1 MKTRFFMLAS
11 ALMCGAVLFS
21 CAKEEIDAPA
31 EKTVENT
38 KVKDYVITAS
48 SEDSATKAE
57 LASGNNIF
65 WQEGDQISVISSV
78 KTENEKAVGYNDI
91 FTLSSEAGSYKGDFK
106 GVLSNPELPHVAIYP
121 YDEQNT
127 YAVGENGSGLA
138 YWQNSFQQTAVKG
151 SFDPKACLMAGTM
164 KEGSVAFNN
173 LCSYIKFEID
183 FECTSIVISAKDD
196 KQSLVSE
203 SIYFQLNS
211 DGTLN
216 ENSIGRN
223 PLSTFSEK
231 ERTVTLVGENGK
243 NISAGTYYVAVLPT
257 QKDHPI
263 NGLTFTFTAAVGKT
277 FTKTTK
283 EGATIDFKRNHIV
296 NVGKFPLDMFAPSD
310 EVFLG
315 SGTESD
321 PYLISSLD
329 KLELLE
335 EKLSHHDKDPKYTEN
350 TYFLQTCDIDC
361 GGKMIS
367 IGHLRQTTESGGD
380 IFRPFNGVY
389 DGGGYTI
396 SNYCLKP
403 VLHASGYYAGLFN
416 NVQRGTIR
424 NLNVAPNAEIIDM
437 GKDGQDYHFNL
448 YAGALIGYS
457 GIYHNNQDG
466 VKTRVIVENCHL
478 VGGGNYRIINYYGNS
493 SSHPEV
499 IFGGLIGLNRGYLEM
514 RNCSN
519 EAELYVSPGVVGGL
533 IGSYQSAQ
541 SLDSS
546 FTDQAENKLVID
558 RCRNNG
564 DLECSSS
571 NYTCIAG
578 GFLGNV
584 PYDSGSTGDYVKNL
598 EAHISNSVNSG
609 TVKAYGSGSKDSGAA
624 CAGGFIGYLEKMTC
638 TSYFHNC
645 LNKGHIIS
653 GTSGSGIDRAGGFI
667 GYSAVNNNTAQ
678 NPDQDGSGDHVYA
691 AMCVNVGQIEG
702 NANYKASFCATKDGL
717 KCVNCL
723 WLDEHDYSDK
733 DGEGKAIPAVLPTRP
748 EVPAVADYDH
758 DNYYYK
764 TINPDTIF
772 DAFAKMI
779 NTRKCKYDNDK
790 FVLRWGYIDGENR
803 GWKFWTAA
811 WKGSAT
817 WGEATST
824 LDIDFDNLIPEIAA
838 K

>member
-1 MKTRFFMLAS
+1 MLA
-11 ALMCGAVLFS
+11 APLMCGAVLFS
-21 CAKEEIDAPA
+21 CTKELDTPVDNAVEI
-31 EKTVENT
+31 T

-57 LASGNNIF
+57 LDAENNIL
-65 WQEGDQISVISSV
+65 WQEGDKISVISVNTV
-78 KTENEKAVGYNDI
+78 KGENVSYNDV
-91 FTLSSEAGSYKGDFK
+91 FTLCGEAGMYEGNFE
-106 GVLSNPELPHVAIYP
+106 GTLSNPELPHVAVYP
-121 YDEQNT
+121 YDEHNT
-127 YAVGENGSGLA
+127 YAVGEYGSGLA

-151 SFDPKACLMAGTM
+151 SFDPKACLMTGVM
-164 KEGSVAFNN
+164 ENGSVTFYN

-183 FECTSIVISAKDD
+183 FECISIEISAKENT
-196 KQSLVSE
+196 QSLVSE

-216 ENSIGRN
+216 DETISRN
-223 PLSTFSEK
+223 NFLPFSEN
-231 ERTVTLVGENGK
+231 ESSVTLVGINGK
-243 NISAGTYYVAVLPT
+243 NIAAGTYYVAVLPT

-263 NGLTFTFTAAVGKT
+263 NGLTFTFNTAVGKT
-277 FTKTTK
+277 FTKTTR
-283 EGATIDFKRNHIV
+283 EGSTINFERNHIA
-296 NVGKFPLDMFAPSD
+296 NVGKFPLDNFVPD
-310 EVFLG
+310 KQDFLG
-315 SGTESD
+315 TGTESD

-329 KLELLE
+329 KLQLLE
-335 EKLSHHDKDPKYTEN
+335 ERLSHHDKDPKYTEH
-350 TYFLQTCDIDC
+350 THFLQTCDIDC
-361 GGKMIS
+361 DGKMIS
-367 IGHLRQTTESGGD
+367 IGHLRQAGESGGD
-380 IFRPFNGVY
+380 VFRPFNGVY

-403 VLHASGYYAGLFN
+403 VHQTSDYYAGLFN

-424 NLNVAPNAEIIDM
+424 NLNVDPNEYIIDM
-437 GKDGQDYHFNL
+437 GKEGKDFQYNL

-457 GIYHNNQDG
+457 GICSNDFKSE
-466 VKTRVIVENCHL
+466 KTKVVIENCHL
-478 VGGGNYRIINYYGNS
+478 VGNNYLIVNYYGNS
-493 SSHPEV
+493 SYHPEV

-519 EAELYVSPGVVGGL
+519 EADLYVSPGVVGGL

-546 FTDQAENKLVID
+546 FTDQADNKLVID

-564 DLECSSS
+564 ELVCSSS

-584 PYDSGSTGDYVKNL
+584 PYDSGSTGYYVRNL

-609 TVKAYGSGSKDSGAA
+609 TVEAHGVGSEDSDAA
-624 CAGGFIGYLEKMTC
+624 CAGGFIGYLDKMTC

-678 NPDQDGSGDHVYA
+678 NPDQDGSKDHVYA

-702 NANYKASFCATKDGL
+702 NANYKAAFCATKDGL

-723 WLDEHDYSDK
+723 WLDEHNYTEK
-733 DGEGKAIPAVLPTRP
+733 DTDGNTIHAKLPTRP
-748 EVPAVADYDH
+748 EVPAVADNDH
-758 DNYYYK
+758 DNYYYS
-764 TINPDTIF
+764 TIDTETIAA
-772 DAFAKMI
+772 AFKKMI
-779 NTRKCKYDNDK
+779 EVRHCRYDNDK
-790 FVLRWGYIDGENR
+790 FGLRWGYIDGENK
-803 GWKFWTAA
+803 GWKYWTAA
-811 WKGSAT
+811 WT
-817 WGEATST
+817 GEAIWNSTNT
-824 LDIDFDNLIPEIAA
+824 LDIDFNSLIDVQIEEY
-838 K
+838 

>member
-1 MKTRFFMLAS
+1 MKTRLSIFAS
-11 ALMCGAVLFS
+11 ALLFS
-21 CAKEEIDAPA
+21 AMLLSC
-31 EKTVENT
+31 TVELEAPKVEET
-38 KVKDYVITAS
+38 KVNDYVITACTDDS
-48 SEDSATKAE
+48 STKAE
-57 LASGNNIF
+57 LATGNNIF
-65 WQEGDQISVISSV
+65 WQEGDQISVISV
-78 KTENEKAVGYNDI
+78 KTENDKPVSYNDT
-91 FTLSSEAGSYKGDFK
+91 FTLSDGAGSYKGDFK
-106 GVLSNPELPHVAIYP
+106 GSLSNPELPHIAIYP
-121 YDEQNT
+121 YDGRNVN
-127 YAVGENGSGLA
+127 AVNETGSTGLA

-151 SFDPKACLMAGTM
+151 SFDPKACLMAGFLENGNVSF
-164 KEGSVAFNN
+164 KN

-183 FECTSIVISAKDD
+183 FECSSIVISAKDTT
-196 KQSLVSE
+196 QSLISE
-203 SIYFQLNS
+203 SVFFQLNY
-211 DGTLN
+211 DGIN
-216 ENSIGRN
+216 ENSISRN
-223 PLSTFSEK
+223 TLLPFSKNENS
-231 ERTVTLVGENGK
+231 VTLVGENGK
-243 NISAGTYYVAVLPT
+243 NISAGTYYIAMLPT
-257 QKDHPI
+257 QEGYPI
-263 NGLTFTFTAAVGKT
+263 NGLTFTFNAAVGKT

-283 EGATIDFKRNHIV
+283 EGATINVRRNHIV
-296 NVGKFPLDMFAPSD
+296 NVGKFPLDMFVPSD
-310 EVFLG
+310 KDFLG
-315 SGTESD
+315 SGTEAD

-329 KLELLE
+329 KLKLLE
-335 EKLSHHDKDPKYTEN
+335 ENLSNYKQDPGYTEN
-350 TYFLQTCDIDC
+350 THFLQTCDIDC
-361 GGKMIS
+361 GGEMIS

-403 VLHASGYYAGLFN
+403 VYHASGYYAGLFN

-424 NLNVAPNAEIIDM
+424 NLNIAPNEYIIYM
-437 GKDGQDYHFNL
+437 GQEGKDYHFDL

-457 GIYHNNQDG
+457 GICSNDFKSE
-466 VKTRVIVENCHL
+466 KTKVVIENCHL
-478 VGGGNYRIINYYGNS
+478 IGNRYSIINYYGNDRA
-493 SSHPEV
+493 HPEV

-533 IGSYQSAQ
+533 IGSYQTAL

-546 FTDQAENKLVID
+546 WTDQAENKLVID

-571 NYTCIAG
+571 DYTCIAG

-609 TVKAYGSGSKDSGAA
+609 TVKAHGAGSEDSGAA

-653 GTSGSGIDRAGGFI
+653 GVTGNGIDRAGGFI

-678 NPDQDGSGDHVYA
+678 KPNQDGSGDHVYA

-702 NANYKASFCATKDGL
+702 NANYKAAFCAAKDGL

-723 WLDEHDYSDK
+723 WLDEHNYTEK
-733 DGEGKAIPAVLPTRP
+733 DSQGNTIHAILPTRP

-758 DNYYYK
+758 DNYYYS
-764 TINPDTIF
+764 TINTGTIAA
-772 DAFAKMI
+772 AFKTMI
-779 NTRKCKYDNDK
+779 EVRHCKYDNEK
-790 FVLRWGYIDGENR
+790 FNLRWGYIDGVNKDG
-803 GWKFWTAA
+803 GWKYWTAA
-811 WKGSAT
+811 WT
-817 WGEATST
+817 GEAVWNSANT
-824 LDIDFDNLIPEIAA
+824 LDIDFNSIIKVEIDTS
-838 K
+838 KL

>member
-1 MKTRFFMLAS
+1 MLAS

-21 CAKEEIDAPA
+21 CTKEIENPVDN
-31 EKTVENT
+31 TVEST

-57 LASGNNIF
+57 LATGNNIF
-65 WQEGDQISVISSV
+65 WQEGDQISVISA
-78 KTENEKAVGYNDI
+78 KTENDKPIGYNDT
-91 FTLSSEAGSYKGDFK
+91 FTLCSEAGSYKGNFK
-106 GVLSNPELPHVAIYP
+106 GTLSNPELPHVAIYP
-121 YDEQNT
+121 YDEHNT
-127 YAVGENGSGLA
+127 YAVGEYGSGRA

-151 SFDPKACLMAGTM
+151 SFDPKACLMAGAM
-164 KEGSVAFNN
+164 EEGSVAFCN

-216 ENSIGRN
+216 EASIS
-223 PLSTFSEK
+223 PLNEDKSS
-231 ERTVTLVGENGK
+231 VTLVGENGK

-257 QKDHPI
+257 QEGHPI
-263 NGLTFTFTAAVGKT
+263 DGLTFTFNAAVGKT

-283 EGATIDFKRNHIV
+283 TGATINFKRNHIV
-296 NVGKFPLDMFAPSD
+296 NVGKFPLDKFVPSD
-310 EVFLG
+310 QDFLG

-329 KLELLE
+329 KLKLLE
-335 EKLSHHDKDPKYTEN
+335 ERLSHYNWDPGYTEG
-350 TYFLQTCDIDC
+350 THFLQTCDIDC
-361 GGKMIS
+361 DEEVIS
-367 IGHLRQTTESGGD
+367 IGHLRQTAESGGD

-396 SNYCLKP
+396 SNYCLKREY
-403 VLHASGYYAGLFN
+403 HASGYYAGLFN

-424 NLNVAPNAEIIDM
+424 NLNVAPNTDIIDM
-437 GKDGQDYHFNL
+437 ADERQDYNFDL

-478 VGGGNYRIINYYGNS
+478 IGDRYSIINYYGNS
-493 SSHPEV
+493 SSHPAV

-546 FTDQAENKLVID
+546 VSDLADNKLVID

-571 NYTCIAG
+571 YYTCIAG

-609 TVKAYGSGSKDSGAA
+609 TVKAYGAGSEDSGAA

-678 NPDQDGSGDHVYA
+678 NPNQDGSKDHVYA
-691 AMCVNVGQIEG
+691 AMCVNIGQIEG
-702 NANYKASFCATKDGL
+702 NANYKAAFCATKDGL

-723 WLDEHDYSDK
+723 WLDEHNHTEK
-733 DGEGKAIPAVLPTRP
+733 DSQGNTIHAELPTRP

-758 DNYYYK
+758 DNYYYR
-764 TINPDTIF
+764 TIDTETIAA
-772 DAFAKMI
+772 AFKKMI
-779 NTRKCKYDNDK
+779 EVRHCRYDNNK
-790 FVLRWGYIDGENR
+790 FGLRWGYIDGENQDG
-803 GWKFWTAA
+803 GWKYWTAA
-811 WKGSAT
+811 WT
-817 WGEATST
+817 GEAVWNSTNT
-824 LDIDFDNLIPEIAA
+824 LDIDFNSLIDVQIAE
-838 K
+838 